1 MPQLWRF
8 PRFARI
14 ATIEKMSTNV
24 DILTEPLRV
33 DIAVIGWGKGGKTL
47 AATLG
52 GQGKKIAMI
61 EEFEEMH
68 GGTCINIGCVPTKT
82 LIHDSEMARAQQ
94 SDSAD
99 AATAAEAWSNA
110 VGRRDQLIAKLRG
123 VNHSMLADVP
133 SVTLV
138 SGRGCFVAPKEIEV
152 THQDNTLRVQAETII
167 INTGAVPVVP
177 EIPGIDSPKVHTSTS
192 IQHVQ
197 PRPNSLLVV
206 GAGPIGLE
214 FASMFNGFGTEV
226 TVLDRGEK
234 ILPREDEEVAEAVD
248 KVLQDAGITFLH
260 SSELKSI
267 EEDGTVELQIEGSAE
282 KRQFDAILVA
292 IGRRPATDDLGLDKA
307 GIETTDRG
315 AIQVDEYLHTSVD
328 GVYAIGDVAGGQQQ
342 TYLSLD
348 DFRVVLDQLQSESE
362 NSDSPARS
370 TDDRKAVPATIFITP
385 PFSSVGLTE
394 KDAREQGKQIKVAT
408 QEVAKI
414 KAMPRPKAVN
424 DPRGLIKVVVDAQS
438 DEILGARLFHVD
450 SQEVINLVSLAMRA
464 GITAT
469 ELKNGIWTHP
479 SSTEALNETLGQLK

>member
-1 MPQLWRF
+1 
-8 PRFARI
+8 
-14 ATIEKMSTNV
+14 MSTNV
-24 DILTEPLRV
+24 DTLAEPLHV
-33 DIAVIGWGKGGKTL
+33 DITVIGWGKGGKTL

-94 SDSAD
+94 SDST
-99 AATAAEAWSNA
+99 AAETAAEAWSQA
-110 VGRRDQLIAKLRG
+110 VERRDQLIEKLRG

-138 SGRGCFVAPKEIEV
+138 SGRGRFVGPKEIEV
-152 THQDNTLRVQAETII
+152 THQGNTLRVQAETII
-167 INTGAVPVVP
+167 INTGAVPVMP
-177 EIPGIDSPKVHTSTS
+177 GIPGSDSPKVHTSTS
-192 IQHVQ
+192 IQQVQ
-197 PRPNSLLVV
+197 PRPESLLIV
-206 GAGPIGLE
+206 GTGPIGLE

-226 TVLDRGEK
+226 TVLDRGEM

-248 KVLQDAGITFLH
+248 QVLQDSGITFLH

-267 EEDGTVELQIEGSAE
+267 EEDGTVELEIEGSAE
-282 KRQFDAILVA
+282 TRQFDAILVA
-292 IGRRPATDDLGLDKA
+292 IGRRPATDGLGLDKA
-307 GIETTDRG
+307 GIETADRG
-315 AIQVDEYLHTSVD
+315 AIQVDEYLRTSVD
-328 GVYAIGDVAGGQQQ
+328 GVFAIGDVAGGQQQ

-348 DFRVVLDQLQSESE
+348 DFRVVLDQLT
-362 NSDSPARS
+362 SDNPSRS
-370 TDDRKAVPATIFITP
+370 TDDRKAVPATIFLTP

-394 KDAREQGKQIKVAT
+394 EDAREQGKQIKVAT

>member
-1 MPQLWRF
+1 
-8 PRFARI
+8 
-14 ATIEKMSTNV
+14 MSDSTSNSS
-24 DILTEPLRV
+24 DILNV

-52 GQGKKIAMI
+52 GQGKKVAMI

-94 SDSAD
+94 SDSTGAE
-99 AATAAEAWSNA
+99 TAAEAWSQA
-110 VGRRDQLIAKLRG
+110 VERRDQLIEKLRG
-123 VNHSMLADVP
+123 VNHGMLADVP

-138 SGRGCFVAPKEIEV
+138 SGRGRFVAPKEIEV
-152 THQDNTLRVQAETII
+152 THQGNTLRVQAETII
-167 INTGAVPVVP
+167 INTGAVPVMP

-197 PRPNSLLVV
+197 PRPNSLLIV

-248 KVLQDAGITFLH
+248 QVLQDFGITFLH
-260 SSELKSI
+260 SSGLKSI
-267 EEDGTVELQIEGSAE
+267 EEDGTVELEINGSAE

-315 AIQVDEYLHTSVD
+315 AVQVDEYLRTSVD
-328 GVYAIGDVAGGQQQ
+328 GVFAIGDVAGGQQQ

-348 DFRVVLDQLQSESE
+348 DFRVVLDQLT
-362 NSDSPARS
+362 SDNPSRS
-370 TDDRKAVPATIFITP
+370 TDDRKAVPATIFLTP

-424 DPRGLIKVVVDAQS
+424 DPRGLIKFVVDAQS